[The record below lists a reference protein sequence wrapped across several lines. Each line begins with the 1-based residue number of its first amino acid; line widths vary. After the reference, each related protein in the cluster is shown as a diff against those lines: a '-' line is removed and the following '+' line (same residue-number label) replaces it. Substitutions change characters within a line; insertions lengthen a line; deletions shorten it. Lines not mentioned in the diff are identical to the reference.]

1 MIYFEKKLCLLIKF
15 SKEQDFSLDK
25 GFISFFVLFTFR
37 LVTEKHILILYFL
50 KKRLHREMIISK
62 ILTTNPTLL
71 SFLYC

>member
-50 KKRLHREMIISK
+50 KKK
-62 ILTTNPTLL
+62 IAQRNDYFKNTYHKPY
-71 SFLYC
+71 SP